1 MFIIKDENDEL
12 SEYNE
17 NTHKQ
22 ANFSSNDVPNIVND
36 FETIETINNKNIKN
50 QNIDNGNFQQD
61 DIDVYDD
68 FI

>member
-22 ANFSSNDVPNIVND
+22 VNFSSNDVPNIVND
-36 FETIETINNKNIKN
+36 FETINSKNIKN